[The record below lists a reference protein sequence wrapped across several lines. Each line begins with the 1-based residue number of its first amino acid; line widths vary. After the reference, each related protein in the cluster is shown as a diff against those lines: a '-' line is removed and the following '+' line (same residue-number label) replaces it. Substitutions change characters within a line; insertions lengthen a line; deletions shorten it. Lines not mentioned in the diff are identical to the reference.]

1 MRNDFGKCRPLGTKI
16 IEEDKMRCWLIL
28 ILIFFIFSCEKN
40 YESLGEDDFY
50 LETSQDSYLV
60 GDTVKI
66 YLVKN
71 SEIPLYYELPGGF
84 SKKID
89 DSWSE
94 FDHQW
99 LSTIPIIPSKRVMNS
114 QRILVIS
121 RTFQD
126 SGLFKYRLYISR
138 DNEENSESNLGY
150 ILSNIIEIRNG
161 F

>member
-1 MRNDFGKCRPLGTKI
+1 
-16 IEEDKMRCWLIL
+16 MRCWLIF

-40 YESLGEDDFY
+40 YEPLGDNYFY
-50 LETSQDSYLV
+50 LEKSQDSYLI

-71 SEIPLYYELPGGF
+71 SEIPLYYELPDGF
-84 SKKID
+84 SKKIE

-99 LSTIPIIPSKRVMNS
+99 LSPIPIMPAKRVMNS
-114 QRILVIS
+114 QRIVVIS

-126 SGLFKYRLYISR
+126 TGQFKYRLYISR
-138 DNEENSESNLGY
+138 DNEENGVGNLGY

-161 F
+161 T